1 MLLSLSIEIPSTV
14 LQILKQY
21 NFDVFLEENTQIIH
35 PLLGRPTEGPVFCW
49 ASEDPK
55 EAKGDIIQVKACNE
69 SRTTKMQNCH
79 FYIFQEP
86 NSFEGPPSHIQF
98 IDMPVDSS
106 YMDGVGIFS

>member
-1 MLLSLSIEIPSTV
+1 MLLSLSIQIPSTV
-14 LQILKQY
+14 LQILIQY
-21 NFDVFLEENTQIIH
+21 NFDVFLEEKTQIIH
-35 PLLGRPTEGPVFCW
+35 PLLGRPTEGPVFRW
-49 ASEDPK
+49 ASEDQK
-55 EAKGDIIQVKACNE
+55 ETKGDTIQVKACNE